1 MLKQRRHYHFLL
13 QDSLWSRIPSFFHVD
28 LRKIERWEIQKD
40 EKTKNLYRM
49 LSREKCT
56 VELQRKKKE
65 RNDDLVW
72 LKNKLTEKRE
82 A

>member
-1 MLKQRRHYHFLL
+1 
-13 QDSLWSRIPSFFHVD
+13 
-28 LRKIERWEIQKD
+28 
-40 EKTKNLYRM
+40 M

-56 VELQRKKKE
+56 VELQIKKKE
-65 RNDDLVW
+65 RNDDIVW

>member
-1 MLKQRRHYHFLL
+1 
-13 QDSLWSRIPSFFHVD
+13 
-28 LRKIERWEIQKD
+28 
-40 EKTKNLYRM
+40 M

-65 RNDDLVW
+65 RNDDIVW